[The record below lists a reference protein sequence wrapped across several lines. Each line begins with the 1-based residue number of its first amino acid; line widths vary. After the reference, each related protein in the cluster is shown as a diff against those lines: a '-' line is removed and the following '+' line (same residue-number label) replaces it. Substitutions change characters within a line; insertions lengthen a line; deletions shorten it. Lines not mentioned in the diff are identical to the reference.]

1 MNTSDTG
8 TGDGPSPGTS
18 GRSVRSV
25 RSVGSVKSGTT
36 GGSRRDVDVLVVG
49 AGPAGLAAAARL
61 AALGAGRVEILERER
76 EPGGVPRHC
85 FHRGF
90 GTGAESVDGPAY
102 VGRWTAAAERAGA
115 RLRTGVTALGWTGPL
130 TLATTGPDGPADV
143 TARAVVLAT
152 GARERPRAARLVP
165 GTRPAGVL
173 TTGELQQSVY
183 LYRQDVGRRALVVG
197 AEQVSYHAVD
207 TLRRAGVVPVAMVTE
222 YDRHQASPAHATA
235 TRLRYGVP
243 LLTRTTVT
251 GLVGHGRLAGVRL
264 RHSDGRTTTLACDT
278 VVFTG
283 DFVPE
288 HELARDG
295 GLVLDPGTR
304 GPAVDMSFRTTRDGV
319 FAVGSLLHAA
329 EPAATAAREGV
340 LAAVPVLAHL
350 ASLPGAPPRA
360 APVPVRVDAPLRWI
374 APNLLAA
381 TTARQPF
388 VLRTARFLDRPVLQ
402 VAQHGRVLRHERLRG
417 TAVPNRTVRMSA
429 AWVRDVDPDG
439 GPVRVT
445 VLGTTG
451 GPPTPAEPPA
461 TDEETRAP

>member
-1 MNTSDTG
+1 MNTSSTSTG
-8 TGDGPSPGTS
+8 TNDSTSDSPS
-18 GRSVRSV
+18 GRS
-25 RSVGSVKSGTT
+25 GGT
-36 GGSRRDVDVLVVG
+36 GGTHRDVDVLVVG

-102 VGRWTAAAERAGA
+102 AGRWTAAAERAGA

-130 TLATTGPDGPADV
+130 TLATTGPDGPAEV
-143 TARAVVLAT
+143 SARAVVLAT

-165 GTRPAGVL
+165 GTRPAGVF

-183 LYRQDVGRRALVVG
+183 LYRQDVGRRAVVVG
-197 AEQVSYHAVD
+197 AEQVSYHAMD
-207 TLRRAGVVPVAMVTE
+207 TLRRAGVAPVAMVTE
-222 YDRHQASPAHATA
+222 YERHQASPAHATA
-235 TRLRYGVP
+235 ARLRYGVP

-251 GLVGHGRLAGVRL
+251 ALVGHGRLAGVRL

-295 GLVLDPGTR
+295 GLVLDPGTL

-329 EPAATAAREGV
+329 EPAGTAAREGV

-350 ASLPGAPPRA
+350 AAVPGTPRA

-374 APNLLAA
+374 APNLLATA
-381 TTARQPF
+381 TARQPF

-402 VAQHGRVLRHERLRG
+402 VAQGGRVLHHERLRG

-445 VLGTTG
+445 VLGPTG
-451 GPPTPAEPPA
+451 GTPPPTEPPA
-461 TDEETRAP
+461 ADGGTDAS

>member
-1 MNTSDTG
+1 MNTSSTSTSD
-8 TGDGPSPGTS
+8 DSPS
-18 GRSVRSV
+18 GRS
-25 RSVGSVKSGTT
+25 GGT
-36 GGSRRDVDVLVVG
+36 GGTHRDVDVLVVG

-130 TLATTGPDGPADV
+130 TLATTGPDGPAEV
-143 TARAVVLAT
+143 SARAVVLAT
-152 GARERPRAARLVP
+152 GARERPRAARSCP
-165 GTRPAGVL
+165 GHGPPGFSPPASCSSPCTCTGRTWDGAPSSWAPNRSR
-173 TTGELQQSVY
+173 TTPWTPC
-183 LYRQDVGRRALVVG
+183 A
-197 AEQVSYHAVD
+197 APAV
-207 TLRRAGVVPVAMVTE
+207 APVAMVTE
-222 YDRHQASPAHATA
+222 YERHQASPAHATA
-235 TRLRYGVP
+235 ARLRYGVP

-295 GLVLDPGTR
+295 GLVLDPGTL

-329 EPAATAAREGV
+329 EPAGTAAREGV

-350 ASLPGAPPRA
+350 AAVPGTHRA

-374 APNLLAA
+374 APNLLATA
-381 TTARQPF
+381 TARQPF

-402 VAQHGRVLRHERLRG
+402 VVQDGRVLHHERLRG
-417 TAVPNRTVRMSA
+417 TAVPNRTVGMSA

-439 GPVRVT
+439 GPVRIT

-451 GPPTPAEPPA
+451 GTPTPTGPPA
-461 TDEETRAP
+461 ADGGTDAP